1 MEALETTLFAVEGDR
16 AYAVIDGASC
26 EDLLAKLDEFR
37 PEHVCLYAGEL
48 EPDVREVAPYLVR
61 LEAGGEFTHWLLKE
75 GWGKH
80 WGIFVT
86 APTDLRTLRKHFR
99 TILLV
104 RSPENKS
111 LYFRYYD
118 PRVIRMF
125 LPTCEPPETRQI
137 FGPCTSLLAENE
149 DPTSAVRWTYK
160 NGAAALQLVALEK

>member
-1 MEALETTLFAVEGDR
+1 MEALETTLFPTNGDQT
-16 AYAVIDGASC
+16 YAVIDGASC
-26 EDLLAKLDEFR
+26 EDLLPKLAEFR

-48 EPDVREVAPYLVR
+48 EPDVQEVAPYLVR
-61 LEAGGEFTHWLLKE
+61 LEVGGEFTRWLLNE

-86 APTDLRTLRKHFR
+86 APADLRMLRKHFR

-104 RSPENKS
+104 RSPENKT

-125 LPTCEPPETRQI
+125 LPTCEPPEARQI

-149 DPTSAVRWTYK
+149 NPESALLWTHK
-160 NGAAALQLVALEK
+160 NGAAALQLVALEQ